1 MKGGELFIWCWGVSL
16 RPSALDHQCWPS
28 GVNVDHLTGYERL
41 SLKSSGIKSPH
52 HKRIRH
58 KAVVHN
64 TEQGLKIFA
73 GRSKGWILHPMRASS

>member
-1 MKGGELFIWCWGVSL
+1 MKGIVLFIWCWGVSL

-28 GVNVDHLTGYERL
+28 GVNVDHVAGYARL
-41 SLKSSGIKSPH
+41 SLKVSGIKSPC

-64 TEQGLKIFA
+64 AESGLKIFQ